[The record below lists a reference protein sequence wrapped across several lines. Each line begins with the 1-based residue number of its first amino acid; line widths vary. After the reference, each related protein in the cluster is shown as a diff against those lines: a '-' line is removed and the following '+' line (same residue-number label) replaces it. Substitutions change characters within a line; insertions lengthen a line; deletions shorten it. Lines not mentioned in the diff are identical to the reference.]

1 MFLEGGNGLQTQAE
15 AGKNGGCGLIVVHEI
30 KNGKKKYTDAE
41 GGYGPFI
48 HFYDPKI
55 AGISYRKAEDVLV
68 MDNCRLQLIAEGVHQ
83 DWIDFVKKAG
93 EKSVAL
99 ARVLPVIAV
108 DREMIRLHQ
117 ERLPA
122 DAVDL
127 SGVKAIMEVMES
139 KLGKYISTD
148 KPPIVISFSPS
159 QLMEAYRN
167 TNDEKTKIN
176 RDKKPFNI
184 GSITKFLLEIQP
196 PSGSRLKT
204 EGSGC
209 AQVARF
215 LRQINAEFTAISK
228 SNSDRNAL
236 QGFPT
241 NFLRVCLIFF
251 GQILF
256 VNILNVMDNYYMRKR
271 LQQV

>member
-41 GGYGPFI
+41 GGHGPFI
-48 HFYDPKI
+48 HFYDPQI

-68 MDNCRLQLIAEGVHQ
+68 MDNCRLQLIAAGVYQ

-93 EKSVAL
+93 EKSGAL

-122 DAVDL
+122 YAVDL

-139 KLGKYISTD
+139 KLGKYKSTD

-159 QLMEAYRN
+159 QLM
-167 TNDEKTKIN
+167 
-176 RDKKPFNI
+176 
-184 GSITKFLLEIQP
+184 
-196 PSGSRLKT
+196 
-204 EGSGC
+204 
-209 AQVARF
+209 
-215 LRQINAEFTAISK
+215 
-228 SNSDRNAL
+228 
-236 QGFPT
+236 
-241 NFLRVCLIFF
+241 
-251 GQILF
+251 
-256 VNILNVMDNYYMRKR
+256 
-271 LQQV
+271 